1 MDENGIPK
9 YKGKKRGRK
18 PKVRKRKMKAD
29 RPKRKHTGYTLFMQE
44 KYPNVK
50 TEHTDLPNKDLISLV
65 AKQWKDLNAEEKTTW
80 KERAQGNDQQ
90 QNDGKKHR
98 SENDDENIDDEDEDD
113 GIEDD
118 DVDEDDIDDEND
130 EIEDKKA
137 AGIINL

>member
-1 MDENGIPK
+1 
-9 YKGKKRGRK
+9 
-18 PKVRKRKMKAD
+18 MKAD

>member
-18 PKVRKRKMKAD
+18 PKVRKRKMKVD

-50 TEHTDLPNKDLISLV
+50 AEHTDLPNKELISLV
-65 AKQWKDLNAEEKTTW
+65 AKQWKDLDAEEKNTW

-90 QNDGKKHR
+90 QTEGKKHR
-98 SENDDENIDDEDEDD
+98 GENDDENIDDEDD
-113 GIEDD
+113 GIEEDD

-137 AGIINL
+137 TGVTNL